1 MTLFYALDTGLG
13 TELEY
18 KCEPLREIYEGIF
31 GRTFTLF
38 YGENLHYYFQID
50 REKSTRTTAERV
62 LNMKKIEGSAG
73 SKYQLLNQM
82 LSDRRLDKKQEV
94 KDGLKNYLRQ
104 EQYVKE
110 MFTIDREDGK

>member
-1 MTLFYALDTGLG
+1 M
-13 TELEY
+13 EK

-50 REKSTRTTAERV
+50 RERSTRTTAERV
-62 LNMKKIEGSAG
+62 LNMKKIEGISG

-82 LSDRRLDKKQEV
+82 LSDRRLDKKKEV
-94 KDGLKNYLRQ
+94 KDGLKSYLRQ

-110 MFTIDREDGK
+110 MFTIDKENGK

>member
-1 MTLFYALDTGLG
+1 
-13 TELEY
+13 
-18 KCEPLREIYEGIF
+18 
-31 GRTFTLF
+31 
-38 YGENLHYYFQID
+38 
-50 REKSTRTTAERV
+50 
-62 LNMKKIEGSAG
+62 MKKIEGSEG